1 MKSFLKGLGILFLI
15 VCVLALFVP
24 IGHGVI
30 LGEIL
35 YYEIKKQIVDFPEN
49 RRKERKAEIKS
60 RIEQDNKTRQF
71 HEKLAQRFAGSLTI
85 QVTFTKGNWQQ
96 GHVNDFNV
104 WLDQK
109 TGIIWQNYLGFT
121 VDGWGTEQ
129 LEQAKQYCHNISPR
143 GYWSLPTNAEFALG
157 VKNKMQTV
165 LPDIKGRWIAQS
177 HSQSLSF
184 PGGMPSIV
192 GFKNQGITATS
203 VRCVARTDKAPAHGY
218 TRDDISNADAMSLLT
233 R

>member
-15 VCVLALFVP
+15 VCVLALFIP
-24 IGHGVI
+24 IGHGVT

-35 YYEIKKQIVDFPEN
+35 YYEIKKQIIDFPEN
-49 RRKERKAEIKS
+49 RKKERKAGIQLQ
-60 RIEQDNKTRQF
+60 IEHDNKTRQF
-71 HEKLAQRFAGSLTI
+71 YDKLSQRFAGSLTI
-85 QVTFTKGNWQQ
+85 QDAYTQGNWQN
-96 GHVNDFNV
+96 GHVNGFNV
-104 WLDQK
+104 WLDQN
-109 TGIIWQNYLGFT
+109 TGIIWQNHLGFT

-129 LEQAKQYCHNISPR
+129 LEQAKQYCHDILPR

-165 LPDIKGRWIAQS
+165 LLDIKGRWIAQS
-177 HSQSLSF
+177 HSQSLPF

-192 GFKNQGITATS
+192 GFKNQGISVTS
-203 VRCVARTDKAPAHGY
+203 VRCVARSDKAPAHGY
-218 TRDDISNADAMSLLT
+218 IRDDISNADVLGLLT